1 MLLLV
6 VGACPALLR
15 LRQLYRRVVLAF
27 CLLLLLLLLVHSIL
41 RWLEHQPVAAQQVSR
56 VLAQRA
62 AGARRAVVACAAA
75 AAAARVD
82 LRLLLLLLRGWLE
95 PAVV

>member
-1 MLLLV
+1 MLLV

-27 CLLLLLLLLVHSIL
+27 CLLLLLLVHSIL
-41 RWLEHQPVAAQQVSR
+41 CWLEHQPVAAQQVSR

-82 LRLLLLLLRGWLE
+82 LRLLLLLLRSWLE